1 MLMNKKILIGIAIAI
16 IIVAVGIV
24 GIKAMLGDKATEL
37 PYEEKVEKT
46 LNIQETPESGES
58 AEEEAQEYKP

>member
-1 MLMNKKILIGIAIAI
+1 MNKKILVGIAIAI

-24 GIKAMLGDKATEL
+24 GIKAMLGDESTEL

-46 LNIQETPESGES
+46 LNIQEETAESGES

>member
-1 MLMNKKILIGIAIAI
+1 MNKKILIGIAIAI

-24 GIKAMLGDKATEL
+24 GIKAMLGDESTEL

-58 AEEEAQEYKP
+58 PEEEAQEYTP